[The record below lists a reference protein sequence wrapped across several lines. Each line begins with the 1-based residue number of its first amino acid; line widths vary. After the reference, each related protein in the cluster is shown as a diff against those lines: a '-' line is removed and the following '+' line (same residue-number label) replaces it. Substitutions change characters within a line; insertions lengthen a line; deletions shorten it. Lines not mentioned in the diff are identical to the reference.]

1 MKFLIREAT
10 SDDAYERGYV
20 HYTAWMETY
29 PGLMPHSFLDTV
41 KLENRINYAKS
52 HPENTLV
59 AEVDGRVIGFV
70 SYLDEARS
78 HVSHQPASEIV
89 AIYILKDYQRNG
101 IGRALFQE
109 ALKRLTKP
117 TVALFVLEGNQKQ
130 SSFIKNGLS
139 FYREKIIQPVTGG
152 ELMEWEWFY
161 QDKKGMVF
169 MKDIFLVSF

>member
-78 HVSHQPASEIV
+78 HVSHQPASEIA

-117 TVALFVLEGNQKQ
+117 TVALFVLEGNQKA
-130 SSFIKNGLS
+130 IE
-139 FYREKIIQPVTGG
+139 FYQKMGFRFTGKKIIQPVTGG
-152 ELMEWEWFY
+152 ELMEWE
-161 QDKKGMVF
+161 MV
-169 MKDIFLVSF
+169 LSR